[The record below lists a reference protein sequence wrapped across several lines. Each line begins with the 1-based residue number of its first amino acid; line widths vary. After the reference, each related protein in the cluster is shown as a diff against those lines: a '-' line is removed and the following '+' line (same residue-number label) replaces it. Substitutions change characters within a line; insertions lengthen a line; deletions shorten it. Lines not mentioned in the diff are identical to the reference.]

1 MSSPGNHH
9 SLVSPCIDSRC
20 SRCSLLMPRFTSLD
34 SSVSRSLTTLLLVFI
49 TQIFRFGFLRYGSF
63 SGYGSLLLPV
73 PGDCPDTVRQRE
85 SRQLT
90 AAGQS
95 QTLTRECQSE
105 TRPETGRRAA
115 AAGQLDN
122 LNSLLVKIHLQ
133 SAYGNFTILQTIT
146 VLEDIFLTLVRF
158 PYFATLAS
166 GRGGGGET
174 HSFRN

>member
-1 MSSPGNHH
+1 
-9 SLVSPCIDSRC
+9 
-20 SRCSLLMPRFTSLD
+20 MPRFTSLD
-34 SSVSRSLTTLLLVFI
+34 SLVSRSLTTLLLVFI
-49 TQIFRFGFLRYGSF
+49 TQIFRFGCLRSF
-63 SGYGSLLLPV
+63 SWYGSLLLQV

-85 SRQLT
+85 PRQLT

-122 LNSLLVKIHLQ
+122 LNSLMVKIRLQ
-133 SAYGNFTILQTIT
+133 SAYGNFTILLTIT
-146 VLEDIFLTLVRF
+146 VLDDIFLTLVRF

-166 GRGGGGET
+166 GRGGGWW
-174 HSFRN
+174 

>member
-1 MSSPGNHH
+1 MLKINRYKK
-9 SLVSPCIDSRC
+9 IIIIKNKK
-20 SRCSLLMPRFTSLD
+20 
-34 SSVSRSLTTLLLVFI
+34 LLLVFN
-49 TQIFRFGFLRYGSF
+49 TQIFRFGLLMYFSSYGF
-63 SGYGSLLLPV
+63 LLLQV

-122 LNSLLVKIHLQ
+122 LNSLLVKIRFQ
-133 SAYGNFTILQTIT
+133 SAYGNFTYLLTIT
-146 VLEDIFLTLVRF
+146 VLDDIFLTLTRF
-158 PYFATLAS
+158 PYFASLAS
-166 GRGGGGET
+166 GRGGGGENP
-174 HSFRN
+174 SFRN